1 MFQTRLIRL
10 SGLALVVGGLLFAIG
25 NLLHPLEH
33 SEEAHHA
40 ATWVTAHV
48 TFMVG
53 MIGMLLGLPMLYARQ
68 AERSGWLGLIG
79 YTAFFVGI
87 VATITGSWFEAFVV
101 PQIDHAAADAIET
114 GDAARFNLPGGLLF
128 MFGQVLFGIATYRA
142 RHYSRAAALVIVA
155 SGIFLL
161 PASAMTG
168 KVGGAMLIGGTAVL
182 GFALAYLG
190 WTLLGLRAGQP
201 ATEDRTAIAPSVS

>member
-10 SGLALVVGGLLFAIG
+10 SGLALVIGGVLFAIG

-33 SEEAHHA
+33 SEDAHHA
-40 ATWVTAHV
+40 ATWVMAHV

-53 MIGMLLGLPMLYARQ
+53 MIGLLLGLPMLYARQ
-68 AERSGWLGLIG
+68 AERAGWLGLIG
-79 YTAFFVGI
+79 FIAFFAGI
-87 VATITGSWFEAFVV
+87 ATTLGGSWFEAFAV
-101 PQIDHAAADAIET
+101 PHLDEATIDAIET
-114 GDAARFNLPGGLLF
+114 GDAVRFNLPGGMLF
-128 MFGQVLFGIATYRA
+128 MLGQVLFGIATYRA

-155 SGIFLL
+155 SGVLLL

-168 KVGGAMLIGGTAVL
+168 EVGGAMLIGGTAAL

-190 WTLLGLRAGQP
+190 WTLLGLRAGQA
-201 ATEDRTAIAPSVS
+201 ATDDRPAIAQPVT